1 MTETAIAPDR
11 PADGAITT
19 GRDPRARALPWEY
32 LGLGMLLVGTAV
44 AYLWNLGASGWANSF
59 YAAAVQSGAKSW
71 KAFFFGSSDWG
82 NSITVDKTP
91 ASLWPMEIS
100 ARIFGMNSWSM
111 LVPQVLIAL
120 AAVALLWA
128 TLRRTFGP
136 AAGLLG
142 GLALVVTPV
151 ATLMFRYNNPDTLLV
166 LLMVAAVWAM
176 TRALEDGRWRWL
188 VLCGGFVGLGF
199 LAKQLQVLLV
209 VPALALTYLFA
220 GPPRLGKRLV
230 QLLAAGVALV
240 AGAGWW
246 VLIAQLWPT
255 DSRPYFGGSKHN
267 SIIELTL
274 GYNGLQRLGLD
285 SDGGFGGGPGPG
297 PRPGGGHGHGPFFGS
312 EAGITRMFSETVGG
326 QIAWLIPA
334 ALVLF
339 VAALVLRG
347 KASRADTRRSA
358 LLLWGGWALVTALVF
373 SFMKG
378 IFHQYYTVALAPAV
392 AGVAGIGAVLLWRE
406 RDRLWVRIA
415 LAVALALTAA
425 TAVVL
430 LNRTPD
436 FVPWLR
442 WVIGAAGAV
451 ATIALIVPQ
460 PRRVAGWTAVV
471 SVLVAIAGPVA
482 YSADTIATA
491 HNGGIVLAGP
501 KTKGGFGFGPG
512 GPGAMC
518 GPGTP
523 VGSQVPP
530 GVPEVPAGTSGMPG
544 VPAATSAGPAG
555 ASAGPAATSA
565 GPAGA
570 PEVPA
575 GVAGVPADASGV
587 HAGVPEVPA
596 GAPDVPPG
604 VPGVPAGVPGVS
616 AGPDGVSNGPDGACG
631 AMPGA
636 NDVPRRQGGD
646 ATDPRLP
653 GSRQPM
659 PSAGPQGPAAPS
671 GPPGM
676 PGMGN
681 RTNSQL
687 IDLLKKNGGGYTWAA
702 AAVSSMGA
710 ADLQLDSGYAVMP
723 IGGFGGGD
731 PAPTLDQFRGYVEQG
746 RIHYFVGSQRR
757 GPGGSQ
763 RTTAAS
769 EITQWVEQHY
779 AATNVGGT
787 QVYDLTTP
795 KEGQ

>member
-19 GRDPRARALPWEY
+19 GRCPGIPSLPWEY
-32 LGLGMLLVGTAV
+32 VGLGVLLAGTAV
-44 AYLWNLGASGWANSF
+44 AYLWNLSAGGWANSF
-59 YAAAVQSGAKSW
+59 YAAAVQSGANSW

-111 LVPQVLIAL
+111 LVPQVLIAV

-136 AAGLLG
+136 GAGLLG
-142 GLALVVTPV
+142 GLALAVTPV
-151 ATLMFRYNNPDTLLV
+151 ATLMFRYNNPDALLV

-220 GPPRLGKRLV
+220 GPPRVGKRLL
-230 QLLAAGVALV
+230 QLLVAGVSLV
-240 AGAGWW
+240 VGAGWW
-246 VLIAQLWPT
+246 VLVAQLWPT

-297 PRPGGGHGHGPFFGS
+297 PGGGHGHGSFFGS
-312 EAGITRMFSETVGG
+312 QAGTTRMFSETVGG

-339 VAALVLRG
+339 IAALVLCG
-347 KASRADTRRSA
+347 KASRTDTTRSA

-378 IFHQYYTVALAPAV
+378 IFHQYYTMALAPAV
-392 AGVAGIGAVLLWRE
+392 AGVVAIGAVLLWRE
-406 RDRLWVRIA
+406 RGRPWVRLT
-415 LAVALALTAA
+415 LAVALALTAV

-430 LNRTPD
+430 LHRTPD

-442 WVIGAAGAV
+442 WVIALAGV
-451 ATIALIVPQ
+451 AGTLALIVVL
-460 PRRVAGWTAVV
+460 PRRWAGWTAAVA
-471 SVLVAIAGPVA
+471 VLVAIAGPVA
-482 YSADTIATA
+482 YSIDTISTP

-501 KTKGGFGFGPG
+501 KTKGGFGFGFG
-512 GPGAMC
+512 GPGSIC
-518 GPGTP
+518 RPGTP
-523 VGSQVPP
+523 GSPGAPAGP
-530 GVPEVPAGTSGMPG
+530 GVA
-544 VPAATSAGPAG
+544 
-555 ASAGPAATSA
+555 
-565 GPAGA
+565 
-570 PEVPA
+570 
-575 GVAGVPADASGV
+575 
-587 HAGVPEVPA
+587 
-596 GAPDVPPG
+596 
-604 VPGVPAGVPGVS
+604 PGVPAGPG
-616 AGPDGVSNGPDGACG
+616 GDCREPNGE
-631 AMPGA
+631 PGA
-636 NDVPRRQGGD
+636 D
-646 ATDPRLP
+646 ATGPHRP
-653 GSRQPM
+653 GSEPTPPAQ
-659 PSAGPQGPAAPS
+659 AGAL
-671 GPPGM
+671 GM
-676 PGMGN
+676 PGMGD
-681 RTNSQL
+681 RTNQQL
-687 IDLLKKNGGGYTWAA
+687 VDLLKNNGAGYTWAA

-710 ADLQLDSGYAVMP
+710 ADLQLDSGNAVMP

-731 PAPTLDQFRGYVEQG
+731 PSPTLDRFRNDVAQG
-746 RIHYFVGSQRR
+746 RIHYFVDSQRR

-779 AATNVGGT
+779 AAQNVGGT
-787 QVYDLTTP
+787 QVYDLTAPT
-795 KEGQ
+795 GQRP

>member
-1 MTETAIAPDR
+1 MWSMTETAIAPDR

-19 GRDPRARALPWEY
+19 GRDPGSRTLPWEY
-32 LGLGMLLVGTAV
+32 VSLGVLLVGTVV
-44 AYLWNLGASGWANSF
+44 AYLWNLSASGWANSF

-111 LVPQVLIAL
+111 LVPQVLIAV

-142 GLALVVTPV
+142 GLALAVTPV
-151 ATLMFRYNNPDTLLV
+151 ATLMFRYNNPDVLLV

-220 GPPRLGKRLV
+220 GPPKLGKRLL
-230 QLLAAGVALV
+230 QLLAAGGSLV
-240 AGAGWW
+240 VGAGWW
-246 VLIAQLWPT
+246 VLIAQLWPSG
-255 DSRPYFGGSKHN
+255 SRPYFGGSKHN

-285 SDGGFGGGPGPG
+285 SDDGFGGGPGPG
-297 PRPGGGHGHGPFFGS
+297 PGGGHGHGPSFGS
-312 EAGITRMFSETVGG
+312 QAGITRMFSETVGG

-339 VAALVLRG
+339 IAALVLRG

-392 AGVAGIGAVLLWRE
+392 SGVAAIGAVLLWRE
-406 RDRLWVRIA
+406 RDRWWVRVT
-415 LAVALALTAA
+415 LAVASALTVAG
-425 TAVVL
+425 AVVL

-442 WVIGAAGAV
+442 WVIGAAGVV
-451 ATIALIVPQ
+451 ATIALIIPQ
-460 PRRVAGWTAVV
+460 PRRWAGWTAALA
-471 SVLVAIAGPVA
+471 VLVAMAGPLA
-482 YSADTIATA
+482 YSIETIATA

-512 GPGAMC
+512 GPGTMC
-518 GPGTP
+518 GPG
-523 VGSQVPP
+523 GP
-530 GVPEVPAGTSGMPG
+530 GAPAGPG
-544 VPAATSAGPAG
+544 
-555 ASAGPAATSA
+555 
-565 GPAGA
+565 
-570 PEVPA
+570 
-575 GVAGVPADASGV
+575 
-587 HAGVPEVPA
+587 VPA
-596 GAPDVPPG
+596 GAP
-604 VPGVPAGVPGVS
+604 GVPAGPAADCGGQTGPNSGTARPGTDATGPNRPGS
-616 AGPDGVSNGPDGACG
+616 ELPMPPAGP
-631 AMPGA
+631 
-636 NDVPRRQGGD
+636 R
-646 ATDPRLP
+646 
-653 GSRQPM
+653 
-659 PSAGPQGPAAPS
+659 GPAAQA

-676 PGMGN
+676 PGMGD
-681 RTNSQL
+681 RTNTQL
-687 IDLLKKNGGGYTWAA
+687 VDLLKNTGAGYTWVA

-731 PAPTLDQFRGYVEQG
+731 PAPTLHSFRAYVAQG
-746 RIHYFVGSQRR
+746 RIHYFVGSARR

-769 EITQWVEQHY
+769 EITRWVEQHY
-779 AATNVGGT
+779 AAKNVGGT
-787 QVYDLTTP
+787 KVYDLTGAT
-795 KEGQ
+795 GQQP

>member
-11 PADGAITT
+11 PADGATTT
-19 GRDPRARALPWEY
+19 GRPPGTRPVPWEW
-32 LGLGMLLVGTAV
+32 LGLGALLVGTAV

-91 ASLWPMEIS
+91 ASLWPMELS
-100 ARIFGMNSWSM
+100 ARVFGMNSWSM
-111 LVPQVLIAL
+111 LVPQVLIAV

-142 GLALVVTPV
+142 GLALAVTPV
-151 ATLMFRYNNPDTLLV
+151 AALMFRYNNPDTLLV

-220 GPPRLGKRLV
+220 GPPQLGKRLL
-230 QLLAAGVALV
+230 QLLTAGVSLV

-246 VLIAQLWPT
+246 VLVAQLWPT
-255 DSRPYFGGSKHN
+255 DSRPYFGGSQHN
-267 SIIELTL
+267 SIVELTL

-285 SDGGFGGGPGPG
+285 SGGGGGFPGPGPG
-297 PRPGGGHGHGPFFGS
+297 PGGGHGHGPSFGS

-334 ALVLF
+334 AVVLF
-339 VAALVLRG
+339 VAALVLCG
-347 KASRADTRRSA
+347 KASRTDTKRSA

-378 IFHQYYTVALAPAV
+378 IFHQYYTVALAP
-392 AGVAGIGAVLLWRE
+392 GVAGTAAIGAVLLWRRRE
-406 RDRLWVRIA
+406 RLWVRLI
-415 LAVALALTAA
+415 LAFALALTAG

-442 WVIGAAGAV
+442 WVIGIGGV
-451 ATIALIVPQ
+451 VGTLALLVPQ
-460 PRRVAGWTAVV
+460 PRRVAAGTAVFA
-471 SVLVAIAGPVA
+471 VLVALAGPIA
-482 YSADTIATA
+482 YSIDTIATG

-501 KTKGGFGFGPG
+501 KTAGGFGFGPG
-512 GPGAMC
+512 GPGPMC
-518 GPGTP
+518 GPG
-523 VGSQVPP
+523 GSTSGQLP
-530 GVPEVPAGTSGMPG
+530 GAPELPGGPAGPG
-544 VPAATSAGPAG
+544 APGAGPAG
-555 ASAGPAATSA
+555 DCGEATGPGGPAGTGPDATAPRDGSDRHGDPAGPAADA
-565 GPAGA
+565 G
-570 PEVPA
+570 
-575 GVAGVPADASGV
+575 
-587 HAGVPEVPA
+587 H
-596 GAPDVPPG
+596 
-604 VPGVPAGVPGVS
+604 
-616 AGPDGVSNGPDGACG
+616 
-631 AMPGA
+631 
-636 NDVPRRQGGD
+636 RGG
-646 ATDPRLP
+646 
-653 GSRQPM
+653 
-659 PSAGPQGPAAPS
+659 
-671 GPPGM
+671 
-676 PGMGN
+676 PGMGGQAN
-681 RTNSQL
+681 KQVVE
-687 IDLLKKNGGGYTWAA
+687 LLKHNGAGYTWAA

-731 PAPTLDQFRGYVEQG
+731 PAPTLEQFRDDVAQG
-746 RIHYFVGSQRR
+746 RIHYFIGSQRG
-757 GPGGSQ
+757 GPGS
-763 RTTAAS
+763 RNTS
-769 EITQWVEQHY
+769 EATRITQWVEQHY
-779 AATNVGGT
+779 RATDLGGT
-787 QVYDLTTP
+787 KVYDLTAP
-795 KEGQ
+795 GIGE